1 MSSKGKLSTVIIAYN
16 EAHCIARCIRSA
28 MMVSDEVLVVD
39 SGSTDRTVEIAEN
52 LGARVLN
59 HPFEGHIQQKNW
71 AKDQALY
78 PFVLSLDADEF
89 LSEELQDSI
98 MEEKKVGFHHSGYY
112 MNRLNYIGERPIK
125 GCGWYPD
132 KKLRLWNRDRGQ
144 WKGINPHDCF
154 TLKVGKKSGRIKGDL
169 LHRIY
174 NDYEEHNEKIERFSS
189 IAAQAYYDLGIK
201 SSLLKIIWRPS
212 WAFFKAYFLR
222 RGFLD
227 GFNGWVICVQ
237 TYNVTFLKYIKL
249 RELWRQKNME
259 R

>member
-1 MSSKGKLSTVIIAYN
+1 MAGKGKLSTVIIAYN
-16 EAHCIARCIRSA
+16 EAHCITRCIRSA

-98 MEEKKVGFHHSGYY
+98 MEEKIVGFHHSGYY
-112 MNRLNYIGERPIK
+112 MNRLNYIGDRPIK

-144 WKGINPHDCF
+144 WKGINPHDRF
-154 TLKVGKKSGRIKGDL
+154 RIKRGYPKKKIKGDL
-169 LHRIY
+169 NHY
-174 NDYEEHNEKIERFSS
+174 SYENK
-189 IAAQAYYDLGIK
+189 
-201 SSLLKIIWRPS
+201 
-212 WAFFKAYFLR
+212 
-222 RGFLD
+222 
-227 GFNGWVICVQ
+227 
-237 TYNVTFLKYIKL
+237 
-249 RELWRQKNME
+249 RELWKKSINYGVIGAKYAKTLPWFKLISKVTFSPLVKFFKNYFIKKGIFYGFTGLIICLCQMVE
-259 R
+259 SYVKYGRGLFLKLGLLR